1 MKSVQV
7 RLNGEEGPTRL
18 VDLKMWSK
26 RTRDLLERK
35 YGIPGQQY
43 AGGMLGAIS
52 MAKGPNIDLLRNLF
66 QQEVEKMNKA
76 GAGFE
81 VEKIAAITGLAAD
94 DVWNLPDDEFD
105 KLQDAVMAFLSR
117 RDDKVTLLKASLAEL
132 VSPHER
138 EAVLKLVDSVM
149 LGESDEKN

>member
-1 MKSVQV
+1 MKSVPV
-7 RLNGEEGPTRL
+7 RLNGEDRL
-18 VDLKMWSK
+18 VNLRMWSK
-26 RTRDLLERK
+26 RTRDQLERK

-52 MAKGPNIDLLRNLF
+52 TAKGPNIDLLRNLF
-66 QQEVEKMNKA
+66 QQEIEKMNKA

-81 VEKIAAITGLAAD
+81 VEKVAAVTGLTVD

-105 KLQDAVMAFLSR
+105 KLQDAVIAFLSR
-117 RDDKVTLLKASLAEL
+117 RDDRVTLLKASLAEL
-132 VSPHER
+132 LAPHER
-138 EAVLKLVDSVM
+138 EAALKLVDSVM